1 MGSPEELQSAPA
13 TPFVLH
19 FIDDVNLMPA
29 NCQFVRRLGFKTE
42 KPYVMCRPTVF
53 DVRPSFC
60 WTCMWHFPKAQA
72 TASLPCTCFITT
84 LLFHVDPAL
93 PGLQVREAV
102 IY

>member
-1 MGSPEELQSAPA
+1 MKRPVRCLWHTASLCTYVADYDVAVCRGKVVQTGSPEELQNAPA

-42 KPYVMCRPTVF
+42 KPFVMCRPTVF

-60 WTCMWHFPKAQA
+60 WTCM
-72 TASLPCTCFITT
+72 
-84 LLFHVDPAL
+84 
-93 PGLQVREAV
+93 
-102 IY
+102 